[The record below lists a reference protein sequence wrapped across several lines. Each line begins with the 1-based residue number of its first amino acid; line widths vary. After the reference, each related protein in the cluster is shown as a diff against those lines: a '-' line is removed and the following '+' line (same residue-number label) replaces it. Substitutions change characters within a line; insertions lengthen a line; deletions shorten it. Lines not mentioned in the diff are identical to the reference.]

1 MCLKPQLRGIVWRK
15 RGWYHELGVNFD
27 TYIWG
32 LKSIFLR
39 GSNFWKNIEFKK
51 SRVLLLQK
59 GVMSHKCTKCY
70 KIYANIKKNWELNP
84 CVPWEC
90 SMYLKNLHNMQ
101 LPEHV
106 LTKKKNMLFS
116 PTLQVKTT
124 LEVILRNENTEQY
137 TAIYFCLHMVI

>member
-1 MCLKPQLRGIVWRK
+1 MCLKPQLRGILWRK

-39 GSNFWKNIEFKK
+39 GSNFWKNIEFKH

-59 GVMSHKCTKCY
+59 GVMSHKCTECY

-106 LTKKKNMLFS
+106 LTKKKNTKCLLNRKRFDTFPGYIQIIFS
-116 PTLQVKTT
+116 FGLNPLDQSELQG
-124 LEVILRNENTEQY
+124 
-137 TAIYFCLHMVI
+137 